1 MSFQEDI
8 SLFFDAK
15 SGAAVSAVFNSTAIS
30 VLFDDE
36 HYAASGEGADISTS
50 QPMVT
55 CRAQDVAGIEQGD
68 SITVDGTAYSVAD
81 VQPDGTGVMVLIL
94 QEA

>member
-8 SLFFDAK
+8 SLFFDAA
-15 SGAAVSAVFNSTAIS
+15 SGAAVSAVFNNTPIS
-30 VLFDDE
+30 VIFDAE
-36 HYAASGEGADISTS
+36 HYTAAGEGADISTS
-50 QPMVT
+50 QPMAT

-68 SITVDGTAYSVAD
+68 SVTVAGTSYSVAD
-81 VQPDGTGVMVLIL
+81 VQPDGTGVVVLIL